1 MNKDETFSKCRK
13 LYKDILNGYS
23 YVKYHKIYIK
33 HFKETDI
40 GEISEIKENLFHQS
54 KEKGLLSEKEK
65 IELLIDNDLWST
77 EKEQEIQSLSEQIA
91 NHQQAKTKLFLKAQ
105 LASVQRQIDSKSEK
119 LQIILD
125 EKNSIV
131 GLTSEKFSE
140 KKSSEQVI
148 RLALFK
154 DKELKEP
161 LYSEEEYDELEPEE
175 SEKYISIYSEVIGEF
190 TDKAIKMISA
200 ASFFMNSLM
209 LCKANPFVFFGKP
222 VCELTNFQAEIFS
235 NGLSY
240 KSVLEK
246 GNSPD
251 VEYHMDLEKMV
262 EWYESSGNVQKVQ
275 EKAKDRQG
283 STMMGATKQELRMM
297 SKGEATVD
305 LEKIAKDKGGTL
317 NMEDFIRIHSE
328 D

>member
-23 YVKYHKIYIK
+23 YVKYHKVYIK

-40 GEISEIKENLFHQS
+40 GEISEIKQNLS
-54 KEKGLLSEKEK
+54 YEAREKGLLSEEEK
-65 IELLIDNDLWST
+65 VQLLIDNDLWSV
-77 EKEQEIQSLSEQIA
+77 EKEQEIQSLSEQVS

-105 LASVQRQIDSKSEK
+105 LASVQRQIDSKTEK
-119 LQIILD
+119 LQAILN
-125 EKNSIV
+125 EKISIV
-131 GLTSEKFSE
+131 GLTSEKFSD

-154 DKELKEP
+154 DEQLKVP
-161 LYSEEEYDELEPEE
+161 LYSEEEYDELDPEE
-175 SEKYISIYSEVIGEF
+175 SEKYLSIYSEIMGDF
-190 TDKAIKMISA
+190 SDKTIKMISA

-209 LCKANPFVFFGKP
+209 LCKSNPFIFFGKS
-222 VCELTNFQAEIFS
+222 VSELTNFQSEIFS

-251 VEYHMDLEKMV
+251 IEYHTDLEKMI
-262 EWYESSGNVQKVQ
+262 EWYESSGNIQKVQ

-283 STMMGATKQELRMM
+283 STMMGASKEELRMM
-297 SKGEATVD
+297 SRGEATVD
-305 LEKIAKDKGGTL
+305 LEKFAEQKGGTL
-317 NMEDFIRIHSE
+317 NMEDFISIHSE